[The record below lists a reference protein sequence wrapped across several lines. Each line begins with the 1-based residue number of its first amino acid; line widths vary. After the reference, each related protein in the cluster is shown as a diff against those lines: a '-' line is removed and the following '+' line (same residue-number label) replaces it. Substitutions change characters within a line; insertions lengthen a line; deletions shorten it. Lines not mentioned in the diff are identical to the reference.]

1 MNTILKLEP
10 VVYLSSEQFTSI
22 CHANPEAKLELTARG
37 ELVIVSPTGGETGN
51 KNIKLLARL
60 ENWAEQDQTGLA
72 FDSSTM
78 FRFANNAFRSPDAA
92 WIQLSRWNTL
102 TEEQKRTFPPICPDF
117 IIELRSPSDSLKE
130 LREKMQEYIN
140 NGVQLGWLID
150 PINKQV
156 EIYRI
161 DRSPE
166 TFSNPT
172 QIEGENILPGFILSL
187 NGIL

>member
-10 VVYLSSEQFTSI
+10 VVHLSPEQFTSI

-37 ELVIVSPTGGETGN
+37 ELVIVSPAGGESGIRNFWLTTQFGIWVKKDATGV
-51 KNIKLLARL
+51 
-60 ENWAEQDQTGLA
+60 G

-78 FRFANNAFRSPDAA
+78 FCLPNNAFRSPDAA

-102 TEEQKRTFPPICPDF
+102 TDEQKRSFPPISPDF
-117 IIELRSPSDSLKE
+117 VIELRSPSDSLKE
-130 LREKMQEYIN
+130 LRAKMQEYMD
-140 NGVQLGWLID
+140 NGVRLGWLID

-156 EIYRI
+156 EIYRL

-166 TFSNPT
+166 TLTNPT
-172 QIEGENILPGFILSL
+172 QLTGEDVLPGFILSL
-187 NGIL
+187 DGII

>member
-10 VVYLSSEQFTSI
+10 IIHLSPEQFTSI
-22 CHANPEAKLELTARG
+22 CHTNPEAKLELTARG

-60 ENWAEQDQTGLA
+60 ENWTETDGTGLA

-78 FRFANNAFRSPDAA
+78 FRLSHNTFRSPDAA

-102 TEEQKRTFPPICPDF
+102 TDEEKRAFPPLCPDF
-117 IIELRSPSDSLKE
+117 VVELRSPSDSLKE
-130 LREKMQEYIN
+130 LREKMQEYID
-140 NGVQLGWLID
+140 NGVRLGWLID

-161 DRSPE
+161 DSTPE
-166 TFSNPT
+166 MLSHPT
-172 QIEGENILPGFILSL
+172 QLNGENVLVGFVL
-187 NGIL
+187 NLQGIL